1 MIKTF
6 ETQRCMLVPVCEEDR
21 YDVFALYKNEVV
33 RKYLGGT
40 IGRTTFDNMFD
51 RLLID
56 GAPPNWI
63 IRLKASKVFVGVIS
77 ISSHHDGKDMEL
89 SYQLLPEFWGKGL
102 ARECLLALLSYAR
115 KELHLSSIIAETQ
128 AANTASRGLLE
139 QTGFRAEKTLVRF
152 DEKQFIYRK
161 PLTELLLIFT
171 GLPASGKTSLARTLA
186 QELNLEFIDKD
197 DFLEAMFE
205 TEGCGSIGER
215 RHLSRLSDQT
225 FKKAVIA
232 APRAAVVS
240 FWRGPSVA
248 ESSGTSVDWVFELP
262 VEIVEIYCKCPAEIA
277 ALRFTSRK
285 RHPSHFDNTRTLE
298 DLRKSFDILL
308 RDGPLGLGKLIRV
321 NTASQV
327 DIAQVVNS
335 IRSIASNLS

>member
-1 MIKTF
+1 M
-6 ETQRCMLVPVCEEDR
+6 ESLESQRCVLVPACEDDR
-21 YDVFALYKNEVV
+21 DDTFALYQNEVV

-40 IGRTTFDNMFD
+40 IERTVFDNMFD
-51 RLLID
+51 RLLVD
-56 GAPPNWI
+56 GASSNWI
-63 IRLKASKVFVGVIS
+63 IRLKAGKIFVGVIS
-77 ISSHHDGKDMEL
+77 IGPHHDGKDMEL
-89 SYQLLPEFWGKGL
+89 SYQILPEFWGEGL
-102 ARECLLALLSYAR
+102 ARECLAALLSYAR
-115 KELHLSSIIAETQ
+115 KELRLSSIVAETQ
-128 AANTASRGLLE
+128 AANIASRDLLE
-139 QTGFRAEKTLVRF
+139 KAGFKAERTLIRF
-152 DEKQFIYRK
+152 GEKQFIYRK

-205 TEGCGSIGER
+205 TEDCGGIDER

-262 VEIVEIYCKCPAEIA
+262 AEIIEIYCECPAEIA

-298 DLRKSFDILL
+298 VLRKSFDALVC
-308 RDGPLGLGKLIRV
+308 DGPLGLGKLIRV
-321 NTASQV
+321 NTASQI
-327 DIAQVVNS
+327 DMAQVVNS
-335 IRSIASNLS
+335 IRSKTSNLL